1 MELIGAPSL
10 YANIPILNIKND
22 VNTKKSEEQK
32 NVKNEDE
39 SANIEVIEFRES
51 ETIIEGNSVTNNNN
65 DDLSSSKSID
75 DKGEFSTE
83 SENISDLNSENTST
97 ETDDNDSNSENVEPV
112 LDFYDDEEDYDITFD
127 DLLKKAEEDAMQDN
141 EIKEKVDSSF
151 KGINQKPIRNNKKTK
166 QKKRQE

>member
-22 VNTKKSEEQK
+22 VNTKNSEEQK

-75 DKGEFSTE
+75 DKGEFSKE